1 MLLVDLKQNLKAQFP
16 VSVTYCLK
24 VWCCVTCWV
33 LRMLEEVVRPAEEVN
48 LESAVMMFSPSELE
62 DELLDSKTDLSAMV
76 LTKVP

>member
-1 MLLVDLKQNLKAQFP
+1 
-16 VSVTYCLK
+16 
-24 VWCCVTCWV
+24 
-33 LRMLEEVVRPAEEVN
+33 MLEEVVRPAEEVN